1 MHVVPR
7 IMYVCLIYIYIYLCV
22 RVCVFVYVYIYI
34 MFMLGMNAYVI
45 KYRLVFVR

>member
-7 IMYVCLIYIYIYLCV
+7 IMYVCLICIYICV
-22 RVCVFVYVYIYI
+22 CVCVFLCMYIYIYI